1 MSEIKMRLKKNK
13 GMKGNMERD
22 QVAELE
28 YLETPELL

>member
-1 MSEIKMRLKKNK
+1 MSEIKMRPKKNK
-13 GMKGNMERD
+13 GMKGNVERD